1 MSSALRVS
9 VLVPAYNEAA
19 TIGKALDRLAA
30 LPFETE
36 IVVVDDGS
44 TDATPAIL
52 AARSDVVVLR
62 QPNRGKGAAVRRA
75 LARATAEIC
84 VIQDADM
91 EYDPAD
97 LPALVAP
104 IAEGRADAV
113 YGSRLSRDAPAV
125 RFTLSQLVGNHAVT
139 WLARR
144 LYGCSLSDVETCY
157 KAFRTDVLRSLPLA
171 ENRFGIEPEIT
182 AWACRSGMR
191 IEEVPISY
199 RARSYEDGK
208 KINWRDGLQAI
219 RVLVVCRVRPWRGP
233 ASAPGRRG
241 ADRDLSATARN

>member
-1 MSSALRVS
+1 MSHGPRVS
-9 VLVPAYNEAA
+9 VLVAAYNEAA
-19 TIGKALDRLAA
+19 TVGEALDRLAA

-52 AARSDVVVLR
+52 AGRSDVVVLR

-75 LARATAEIC
+75 LARATGEIC

-97 LPALVAP
+97 LPSLVAP
-104 IAEGRADAV
+104 IVEGRADAV
-113 YGSRLSRDAPAV
+113 YGSRLREDGAPV
-125 RFTLSQLVGNHAVT
+125 RFTLRQLVGNRAVT
-139 WLARR
+139 WLTRR
-144 LYGCSLSDVETCY
+144 LYGCPLSDVETCY
-157 KAFRTDVLRSLPLA
+157 KAFRTDALRSLPLT

-191 IEEVPISY
+191 MEELPISY

-208 KINWRDGLQAI
+208 KITWRDGLQAI
-219 RVLVVCRVRPWRGP
+219 RVLIVCRVRPWRGP
-233 ASAPGRRG
+233 RARG
-241 ADRDLSATARN
+241 VAARLTAT